1 MKPIVICRLPNHVGD
16 CCMTLPAL
24 RLLDASGFTPYLVGK
39 RFAEDLMLGMG
50 WRFDPIEGHVTEDLS
65 RLHYLS
71 EQHQKP
77 LGLLFPNS
85 FGSALQFKLAGI
97 RSAGFGT
104 DGRVL
109 LLDKKIPEPDS
120 GVHEVVRFFTVAHGA
135 IKAWGKEPAW
145 SEPSK
150 ELGLQLITRHT
161 AGAKNL
167 KEKFNIPEKFAL
179 IAPIARGVHHGKIKH
194 WVHIN
199 SVVQPLRDMGIEPL
213 VLPSPEEVE
222 EAKIACPDARQL
234 PPTNL
239 GTYAA
244 LCRDAQIVI
253 ANDSG
258 ISHVA
263 AAVGAKQL
271 TLVGVTDP
279 KRTGPW
285 NPNATVLGSEHGWPT
300 VEEVIAKLKEVLS
313 NRK

>member
-71 EQHQKP
+71 EQQHKP

-97 RSAGFGT
+97 RSAGFAT
-104 DGRVL
+104 DGRYL
-109 LLDKKIPEPDS
+109 LLDKKIDEPKKN
-120 GVHEVVRFFTVAHGA
+120 VHEVVRFFTVALGA
-135 IKAWGKEPAW
+135 IRAWGGEPAW

-150 ELGLQLITRHT
+150 ELGLQLIARHT

-194 WVHIN
+194 WIHIN
-199 SVVQPLRDMGIEPL
+199 SVVNPLREMGIEPI
-213 VLPSPEEVE
+213 VMPAPDEIED
-222 EAKIACPDARQL
+222 AKIACPDARHF
-234 PPTNL
+234 PPTNF

-244 LCRDAQIVI
+244 LCREATIVI

-258 ISHVA
+258 VSHVA

-271 TLVGVTDP
+271 TLVGVTNP

-285 NPNATVLGSEHGWPT
+285 NPNATVLGCENGWPSQ
-300 VEEVIAKLKEVLS
+300 EEVVNTLQKILS
-313 NRK
+313 

>member
-39 RFAEDLMLGMG
+39 RFAEDPMLGMG

-71 EQHQKP
+71 EQQRKP

-97 RSAGFGT
+97 RSAGFPT
-104 DGRVL
+104 DGRYL
-109 LLDKKIPEPDS
+109 LLDKKINEPEKN
-120 GVHEVVRFFTVAHGA
+120 VHEVIRFFTVALGA
-135 IKAWGKEPAW
+135 IRAWGAEPAW
-145 SEPSK
+145 TEPSK

-167 KEKFNIPEKFAL
+167 REKFNIPEKFAL

-194 WVHIN
+194 WVYIN
-199 SVVQPLRDMGIEPL
+199 SVVKPLKDMGIEPI
-213 VLPSPEEVE
+213 VMPAPEEVE
-222 EAKIACPDARQL
+222 DAKIACPDARHL

-244 LCRDAQIVI
+244 LCKEATIVI

-258 ISHVA
+258 VSHVA

-285 NPNATVLGSEHGWPT
+285 NPNATVLGSESGWPSQ
-300 VEEVIAKLKEVLS
+300 EEVVNTLRKLLS
-313 NRK
+313 

>member
-1 MKPIVICRLPNHVGD
+1 MNPIVVCRLPNHVGD
-16 CCMTLPAL
+16 CCMTLPSL
-24 RLLDASGFTPYLVGK
+24 RLLEASGFTPYLVGK

-50 WRFDPIEGHVTEDLS
+50 WRFDPIEGHVSEDLQ

-71 EQHQKP
+71 EQLNKP

-85 FGSALQFKLAGI
+85 FGSALQFRLAGI
-97 RSAGFGT
+97 RAAGFPT
-104 DGRVL
+104 DGRFL
-109 LLDKKIPEPDS
+109 LLDQKVPEPEKNI
-120 GVHEVVRFFTVAHGA
+120 HEVRRFFAATVGA

-145 SEPSK
+145 TEPTK
-150 ELGLQLITRHT
+150 DLGLKLITRHT

-167 KEKFNIPEKFAL
+167 IEKFNIPEKFAL

-194 WVHIN
+194 WTHIN
-199 SVVQPLRDMGIEPL
+199 CVVKPLRELGIEPI
-213 VLPSPEEVE
+213 VLPSPD
-222 EAKIACPDARQL
+222 EAADAKVACPDATHL

-244 LCRDAQIVI
+244 LCKEAQLDI

-263 AAVGAKQL
+263 AAVGARQI

-285 NPNATVLGSEHGWPT
+285 NPNAIVLGEENRWPT
-300 VEEVIAKLKEVLS
+300 EEEVVIKIKELL
-313 NRK
+313 RE